1 MNAAARRAR
10 KTPELALYEKAL
22 NAALEDGF
30 CPYDPDNPDAPDS
43 ACKETERRLGLAPG
57 FIANALLKDKIVQNC
72 SLYDESD
79 PHREL
84 FMSMRRAGIEIGGDD
99 RARQTVRRLTDENHR
114 LAKIIKETDREQL
127 TLEEVRGKVFNL
139 PLLRPDIPN
148 WVVAPRLKAGSPG
161 TPITLWS
168 DWHYGEIVEPEAMS
182 GRNAYTM
189 DIADKRI
196 EHLVDRITDICLCHQ
211 INPEYPGLI
220 VCLGGDM
227 FSGDGLHEELTDTN
241 EAKTIGLFMRLQGRL
256 IWAIER
262 LADQFGKIY
271 VPCDFGNHAR
281 NTLKSRYKLR
291 AETNYEFLL
300 YNQLEYHF
308 RNNPKYADKVSFNIS
323 RGAGVHF
330 TVGSD
335 KRAGLPGHRYFLMHG
350 DLMGVKGGDG
360 IIGAIGPIKRGRMKI
375 GESEESI
382 GHDFD
387 TLLLGHWHQYIP
399 IQGIIVNGT
408 LKGWC
413 DYARYALRAPY
424 SPPTQAL
431 WFNHPVHGPVTHHK
445 IVLEDGF
452 KRSKNGHGDPVF
464 PPGEPKPKKR
474 PQPKVLGRNPLSD
487 VAPL

>member
-1 MNAAARRAR
+1 MSAATRRAR
-10 KTPELALYEKAL
+10 RSREYILVEKAL

-30 CPYDPDNPDAPDS
+30 RPYDPDDPNAPDC
-43 ACKETERRLGLAPG
+43 ACKETERRLGLQPG
-57 FIANALLKDKIVQNC
+57 FVSAALMDDKIVQNC
-72 SLYDESD
+72 SLYDEGD

-84 FMSMRRAGIEIGGDD
+84 LLSLRRAGIEVTSDD
-99 RARQTVRRLTDENHR
+99 KARQTIRHLTDEKRR
-114 LAKIIKETDREQL
+114 LKKIIDTADRDQL
-127 TLEEVRGKVFNL
+127 KLEEIRAKVYNL
-139 PLLRPDIPN
+139 PLLKPEVPN
-148 WVVAPRLKAGSPG
+148 WVCAPRAKAGSPG

-168 DWHYGEIVEPEAMS
+168 DWHYGEVVDPEAMS
-182 GRNAYTM
+182 GRNAYNLE
-189 DIADKRI
+189 IADKRI
-196 EHLVDRITDICLCHQ
+196 EHLIDRITDICLQHQ
-211 INPEYPGLI
+211 INPRYPGI
-220 VCLGGDM
+220 VACLGGDM

-256 IWAIER
+256 VWAIER
-262 LADQFGKIY
+262 LADSFGRVY

-281 NTLKSRYKLR
+281 NTTKPRYKLR
-291 AETNYEFLL
+291 AETNYEYLL
-300 YNQLEYHF
+300 YNQLEYYF
-308 RNNPKYADKVSFNIS
+308 RNNPKYADKVAFNIS

-330 TVGSD
+330 TVGAD

-399 IQGIIVNGT
+399 IQGLVVNGT

-424 SPPTQAL
+424 APPSQAL

-445 IVLEDGF
+445 IVLDDGF
-452 KRSKNGHGDPVF
+452 ARTKNGHGMKPVF
-464 PPGEPKPKKR
+464 PAPGKPKKR
-474 PQPKVLGRNPLSD
+474 VAASSLGRNPLSEIP
-487 VAPL
+487 AP